1 MKKQFS
7 LQIENPCDAKF
18 SEMTPNAQGSFCSSC
33 AKNVIDLSRKTNS
46 EVAKILANSKDSSIC
61 ARLKTSQL
69 EQVFEHNETSK
80 LNTFKYATAFAASV
94 LLSSNVVAQ
103 EKEPIKVEVD
113 GSKPQRIMGKIA
125 YREPVKTEVDTI
137 KRQPFRTYKE
147 PVNKVISVTIQ
158 GKLLD
163 SKTKKPISEK
173 LYPNLSIY
181 INGAQKNLKID
192 AKTGKF
198 EVPVLLNNDTKEI
211 SVHISNEDKNYYN
224 TFQIDLKTIKNN
236 KLELNISIKPEE
248 ELLNYMIM
256 GGLGIIEH
264 KSKNNNS

>member
-7 LQIENPCDAKF
+7 LEIQNPCEAKF

-61 ARLKTSQL
+61 ARLKTWQL
-69 EQVFEHNETSK
+69 EQIFEHNEASK
-80 LNTFKYATAFAASV
+80 LNSFKYATAIAASV
-94 LLSSNVVAQ
+94 LLTSNVVAQ
-103 EKEPIKVEVD
+103 EKEPVKVEVD
-113 GSKPQRIMGKIA
+113 SSKPQRVVMGKIA
-125 YREPVKTEVDTI
+125 YREPV
-137 KRQPFRTYKE
+137 
-147 PVNKVISVTIQ
+147 NKVISFSIQ

-173 LYPNLSIY
+173 LYPKLSIY
-181 INGAQKNLKID
+181 INGASKNIKID

-198 EVPVLLNNDTKEI
+198 EVPVLLNDDTKEI
-211 SVHISNEDKNYYN
+211 NVHISNEDRNYN
-224 TFQIDLKTIKNN
+224 KTFQIDLKRIKNN
-236 KLELNISIKPEE
+236 KLDLNIYIKPEE
-248 ELLNYMIM
+248 ELQNYMIM

-264 KSKNNNS
+264 KLKNNNS

>member
-61 ARLKTSQL
+61 ARLKTSQM
-69 EQVFEHNETSK
+69 EQVFEHNEISK

-103 EKEPIKVEVD
+103 EKEPTKIEVD
-113 GSKPQRIMGKIA
+113 SSKPQRIVMGKIA
-125 YREPVKTEVDTI
+125 YR
-137 KRQPFRTYKE
+137 E

-198 EVPVLLNNDTKEI
+198 EVPVLLSENTTEI
-211 SVHISNEDKNYYN
+211 SVHISNEDKNYNN

-248 ELLNYMIM
+248 ELQNYMIM

-264 KSKNNNS
+264 KSKSNNS

>member
-7 LQIENPCDAKF
+7 LEIQNPCDAKF
-18 SEMTPNAQGSFCSSC
+18 SEMTPNTQGSFCSSC

-69 EQVFEHNETSK
+69 DQVFEHNEVSK
-80 LNTFKYATAFAASV
+80 LNTFKYATAIAASV
-94 LLSSNVVAQ
+94 LLTSNITAQ
-103 EKEPIKVEVD
+103 EKEPIKTGVD
-113 GSKPQRIMGKIA
+113 STKPQRVIMGKIA
-125 YREPVKTEVDTI
+125 YREPV
-137 KRQPFRTYKE
+137 
-147 PVNKVISVTIQ
+147 NKVISFSIQ

-181 INGAQKNLKID
+181 INGASKNIKID

-198 EVPVLLNNDTKEI
+198 EVPVLLNDNTKEI
-211 SVHISNEDKNYYN
+211 SVHISNEDRNYNN
-224 TFQIDLKTIKNN
+224 TFKIVLKAIKNN
-236 KLELNISIKPEE
+236 KLDLNIYIKPEE
-248 ELLNYMIM
+248 ELQKYMIM
-256 GGLGIIEH
+256 GGLGIKNH
-264 KSKNNNS
+264 TSKNNNS

>member
-7 LQIENPCDAKF
+7 LKIENPCDAKF
-18 SEMTPNAQGSFCSSC
+18 SEMTPNSNGSFCSSC

-46 EVAKILANSKDSSIC
+46 EVAKILANSKDTSIC

-80 LNTFKYATAFAASV
+80 LNTFKYATAIAASV
-94 LLSSNVVAQ
+94 LLSSNVTAQ
-103 EKEPIKVEVD
+103 EKEPVKIEVD
-113 GSKPQRIMGKIA
+113 STKPQRIMGKIT
-125 YREPVKTEVDTI
+125 YR
-137 KRQPFRTYKE
+137 Q
-147 PVNKVISVTIQ
+147 PVNKVIAFTIQ

-163 SKTKKPISEK
+163 SKTKKPLSEK

-198 EVPVLLNNDTKEI
+198 EVPVVLNENTTEI
-211 SVHISNEDKNYYN
+211 SVHISNDDKNYNN
-224 TFQIDLKTIKNN
+224 TFQIDLKMIKNN
-236 KLELNISIKPEE
+236 KLDLNIYIKPEE
-248 ELLNYMIM
+248 ELQNYKIM

-264 KSKNNNS
+264 KSKNKNS

>member
-7 LQIENPCDAKF
+7 LEIENPCDAKF

-46 EVAKILANSKDSSIC
+46 EVAKILANSKDTSIC

-69 EQVFEHNETSK
+69 DQVFEHNEVSK
-80 LNTFKYATAFAASV
+80 LTTFKYATAIAATV

-103 EKEPIKVEVD
+103 EKEPVKIEVD
-113 GSKPQRIMGKIA
+113 STKPQRVIMGKIA
-125 YREPVKTEVDTI
+125 YREPV
-137 KRQPFRTYKE
+137 
-147 PVNKVISVTIQ
+147 NKVILVTIH

-181 INGAQKNLKID
+181 INGASKNIKID

-198 EVPVLLNNDTKEI
+198 EIPVLLNDDTKEI
-211 SVHISNEDKNYYN
+211 SVHISNDDKNYNN
-224 TFQIDLKTIKNN
+224 TFQINLKAIKNN
-236 KLELNISIKPEE
+236 KLDLNIYIKPEE
-248 ELLNYMIM
+248 ELQNYMIM
-256 GGLGIIEH
+256 GGLGIRNHI
-264 KSKNNNS
+264 SKNNNSES

>member
-7 LQIENPCDAKF
+7 LKIENPCDAKF
-18 SEMTPNAQGSFCSSC
+18 SEMTPNANGSFCSSC

-46 EVAKILANSKDSSIC
+46 EVAKILSNSKDSSIC

-94 LLSSNVVAQ
+94 LLSSNAVAQ
-103 EKEPIKVEVD
+103 DKEPIKIEMD
-113 GSKPQRIMGKIA
+113 STKPQSITMGKIA
-125 YREPVKTEVDTI
+125 YREPV
-137 KRQPFRTYKE
+137 
-147 PVNKVISVTIQ
+147 NKVISFSIQ

-163 SKTKKPISEK
+163 SKTKKTLSEK
-173 LYPNLSIY
+173 LYPNLYIY

-198 EVPVLLNNDTKEI
+198 EVPVLLSENTTEI
-211 SVHISNEDKNYYN
+211 NVHISNEDRSYNN
-224 TFQIDLKTIKNN
+224 TFQIDLKTIKNH
-236 KLELNISIKPEE
+236 KLNLNIYINPEE
-248 ELLNYMIM
+248 DLKNYMIM
-256 GGLGIIEH
+256 GGLGIKNH
-264 KSKNNNS
+264 TSKNNNS

>member
-7 LQIENPCDAKF
+7 LEIENPCDAKF
-18 SEMTPNAQGSFCSSC
+18 SEMTPNANGSFCSSC

-69 EQVFEHNETSK
+69 DQVFEHTETSK
-80 LNTFKYATAFAASV
+80 LNNLKYATAIAASV

-103 EKEPIKVEVD
+103 EKEPVKIEVD
-113 GSKPQRIMGKIA
+113 STKPQRVIMGKIA
-125 YREPVKTEVDTI
+125 YREPI
-137 KRQPFRTYKE
+137 S
-147 PVNKVISVTIQ
+147 KVISVTIQ

-163 SKTKKPISEK
+163 SKTKKTLSEK
-173 LYPNLSIY
+173 LYPNLMIY
-181 INGAQKNLKID
+181 INGASKNIKID

-198 EVPVLLNNDTKEI
+198 EVPVLINDDTKEI
-211 SVHISNEDKNYYN
+211 NVSISNEDKNYNN

-236 KLELNISIKPEE
+236 KLNLNISINPEE
-248 ELLNYMIM
+248 ELQNYMIM
-256 GGLGIIEH
+256 GGLGIRNH
-264 KSKNNNS
+264 SSKNNNS